1 MRFSK
6 QITTITISRSNYLRL
21 IELGKK
27 GDSFDDIVG
36 KLLDHH
42 YECHSSIPAIQQCT
56 EDHITSDVIQ
66 LGETNK

>member
-1 MRFSK
+1 MSLSK
-6 QITTITISRSNYLRL
+6 HITTITISRSNYLRL

-42 YECHSSIPAIQQCT
+42 ECHSSIPVTQQST
-56 EDHITSDVIQ
+56 ENNNPSDVMQ
-66 LGETNK
+66 VKETKK